1 VSAPN
6 ISAVIPTKRA
16 IAMSDPPGMNS
27 LMLHGQSADGR
38 TNQARNDIGPF
49 HREISP
55 VPEAGSARS
64 NAVSQTIPT
73 VR

>member
-1 VSAPN
+1 MSAPN
-6 ISAVIPTKRA
+6 MSAVIPISRT
-16 IAMSDPPGMNS
+16 IATTDPPGMNS

-38 TNQARNDIGPF
+38 TNQATNERGPAQG
-49 HREISP
+49 EMSS
-55 VPEAGSARS
+55 VAVGVSARS